1 MKKSRELK
9 WHEEIF
15 TGAISAVFGFVFLF
29 NGFSYLTS
37 LFIEDVLEK
46 GKPTGQKAL
55 VALASLLEQG
65 WWKYLIVLVFFLVA
79 FFQIRTGVRK
89 YKSRKEPH

>member
-1 MKKSRELK
+1 MSKSRELK

-15 TGAISAVFGFVFLF
+15 SGIISAAFGFTFLF

-65 WWKYLIVLVFFLVA
+65 WWKYLIVLVFLFVA
-79 FFQIRTGVRK
+79 FLQIRNGIKK
-89 YKSRKEPH
+89 YKIKE

>member
-1 MKKSRELK
+1 MSKSRELK

-15 TGAISAVFGFVFLF
+15 TGVISAVFGFTFLF

-46 GKPTGQKAL
+46 GKPTGQQALIAL
-55 VALASLLEQG
+55 VSLLENG
-65 WWKYLIVLVFFLVA
+65 WWRYLIVLVFLLVSFLQV
-79 FFQIRTGVRK
+79 RTGIRK
-89 YKSRKEPH
+89 YKSRKE